1 MEKGLNGKP
10 EFEGEGSGQATK
22 NLIDRRGFLK
32 ASATAGALFGLGA
45 LAACS
50 PNETSKPA
58 EAEGGEPAVE
68 DAAPTA
74 ADQTIETD
82 FLVVGG
88 GIGGFAAA
96 LTAKQEGLDNVIL
109 IEKYPNFGGSTLFAE
124 GIFATHSRAQE
135 EAGYP
140 AVDAQDVLDLEL
152 DFHHHVIDPQLFKSF
167 IEASSENVNWLM
179 DQGVSFASIQV
190 PVLGANCLHI
200 YEGGNG
206 TSAIDVLSKKAVEEY
221 GLDAR
226 TDTAATDL
234 ILEGD
239 DVVGVRA
246 TAKDGSTIDF
256 MAPYVLLATGGMA
269 ANPDMMEEYTKLDIG
284 KYRFV
289 GGFGAD
295 GDGQKMCEKTIMGR
309 AKNVCA
315 MNMWLN
321 VDGAEIK
328 STPNFIGGME
338 GSNIWVNEKAER
350 FVNEEIAGMP
360 GTLIDCN
367 NAVHSQ
373 GRAYSIFDTAHIP
386 FWAENGTTA
395 DFSGFCPRGV
405 PIDDIPE
412 TLEKAVE
419 SDAVQYF
426 RADTIADLA
435 IQLELDADALQKTVD
450 AWNADVAA
458 GADSAYGKDPSLM
471 FSVSEP
477 PFYGAK
483 LTNGVLTTVGGI
495 RVNEGAQVCAADGT
509 PVKGLYAAGVAAS
522 GFSGETYSMHAPGTA
537 QGTGVYLGRIAAR
550 TAASKA

>member
-1 MEKGLNGKP
+1 MERNN
-10 EFEGEGSGQATK
+10 EGQTLDTEGAAA
-22 NLIDRRGFLK
+22 NLDRRSFLK
-32 ASATAGALFGLGA
+32 LSAAAGTLFGLGA
-45 LAACS
+45 LGGCAPSEAKGSDAQEQAA
-50 PNETSKPA
+50 ED
-58 EAEGGEPAVE
+58 EPHA
-68 DAAPTA
+68 A
-74 ADQTIETD
+74 ADETVEAD
-82 FLVVGG
+82 FLIVGG
-88 GIGGFAAA
+88 GIGGFSAA

-109 IEKYPNFGGSTLFAE
+109 IEKYSNFGGSTLFAE
-124 GIFATHSRAQE
+124 GIFAPHSRAQE

-140 AVDAQDVLDLEL
+140 AVDGQAVLDMEL
-152 DFHHHVIDPQLFKSF
+152 DFHHHVINPELFKQF
-167 IEASSENVNWLM
+167 IDASSENVNWLM
-179 DQGVSFASIQV
+179 DQGVTFASLQV

-206 TSAIDVLSKKAVEEY
+206 TSAIDVLSTKAIEEF

-234 ILEGD
+234 LMDGD
-239 DVVGVRA
+239 AVVGVRA
-246 TAKDGSTIDF
+246 TAKNGSIIDF
-256 MAPYVLLATGGMA
+256 KAPYVLLATGGMA

-289 GGFGAD
+289 GGLGAD

-321 VDGAEIK
+321 VAGAEIK

-338 GSNIWVNEKAER
+338 GSNIWVNEKAQR

-395 DFSGFCPRGV
+395 DFSGFCPRGKAI
-405 PIDDIPE
+405 PDISE
-412 TLEKAVE
+412 TLDAAVA
-419 SDAVQYF
+419 SDVVEYY

-435 IQLELDADALQKTVD
+435 AQLDLDADVLQATID
-450 AWNADVAA
+450 AWNEDVAA
-458 GADSAYGKDPSLM
+458 GEDSTFGKDPVLM

-477 PFYGAK
+477 PFYGAR

-495 RVNEGAQVCAADGT
+495 RINEDGQVCAADGT
-509 PVKGLYAAGVAAS
+509 AVKGLYAAGVATS

-550 TAASKA
+550 AAARRG